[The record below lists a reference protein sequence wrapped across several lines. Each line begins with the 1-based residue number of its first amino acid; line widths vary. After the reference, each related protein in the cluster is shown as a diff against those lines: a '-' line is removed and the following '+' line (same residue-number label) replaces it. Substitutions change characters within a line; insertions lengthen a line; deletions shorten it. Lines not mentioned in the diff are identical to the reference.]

1 MLVVVTTVTTTEA
14 KARLHALLDEVAAGE
29 SVTITRHGTPV
40 AVLSAPAD
48 PPRRFGLLAGRISA
62 PDNFDDPLDDDELF
76 LWEGSN
82 DTP

>member
-1 MLVVVTTVTTTEA
+1 MVVTIVTTTEA
-14 KARLHALLDEVAAGE
+14 KARLNALLDEVAAGE

-62 PDNFDDPLDDDELF
+62 PDDFNDPLDLDELA
-76 LWEGSN
+76 LWEGGT

>member
-1 MLVVVTTVTTTEA
+1 MTTTEA
-14 KARLHALLDEVAAGE
+14 KARLNALLDEVAAGE

-62 PDNFDDPLDDDELF
+62 PDDFNDPLDLDELA
-76 LWEGSN
+76 LWEGGT